1 MIETPGTERR
11 RIATRKGYRGNIGG
25 RRIRGRCGGYERD
38 WKRKAQER
46 NE

>member
-1 MIETPGTERR
+1 LKQREEGTLLNK
-11 RIATRKGYRGNIGG
+11 IYRGNIGG